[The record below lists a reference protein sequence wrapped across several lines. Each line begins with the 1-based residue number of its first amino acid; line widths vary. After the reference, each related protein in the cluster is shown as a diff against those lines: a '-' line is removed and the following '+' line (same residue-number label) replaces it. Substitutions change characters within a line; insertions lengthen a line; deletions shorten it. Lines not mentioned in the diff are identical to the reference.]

1 MSYNGWKNYETW
13 VVNLWLTDDGG
24 HFMSEIA
31 EGVKDEEHPGLRLAD
46 ILKEQVEDGMP
57 DIDGMYSDL
66 LSAAI
71 DAVDFDEIGE
81 TFMEDYLDGN
91 Y

>member
-24 HFMSEIA
+24 AYLSEIA
-31 EGVKDEEHPGLRLAD
+31 EEVKDEENPGLRLAD

-71 DAVDFDEIGE
+71 SEIDFDEIGE
-81 TFMEDYLDGN
+81 TFMEDYLNGN